1 MKTRTAWERFQTE
14 GERSDGALPVRSEI
28 LTSWRRSQLSG
39 VDPSRLSLPHFD
51 IDPDTRFARAARPV
65 LEAATDEM
73 ADSGLCLAITD
84 RNGRVLWSWAPNST
98 LRRGLDDLELHR
110 GFCFDEEI
118 AGTNGLG
125 TALETGRPVTIRG
138 EEHFKEAFHSF
149 TCVAAPV
156 YHPVTARAV
165 GAVNVTCLVGDTHPV
180 LTTTVVTLVREVR
193 EALLA
198 ASGERERRL
207 LDAFL
212 ATNARRGTAVAT
224 LNADVLITND
234 AAAELRLDHRQIW
247 ARVLEAAPDDE
258 VIEVPGLDGRTAK
271 LRLLTEQRKTT
282 GAILLL
288 DPVPQPRS
296 TTSGA
301 GPLMIPT
308 ASEQM
313 AKALDR
319 SLEINGAAM
328 LRGEAGTGKRTAARR
343 AFERGGH
350 EAPVVL
356 DPAEITV
363 TSFGAW
369 CNELAAAR
377 SSTAPILLTRI
388 NALSADE
395 QALTVAA
402 LLARTESSTPL
413 IATWDANSTEA
424 VPAHLSTLMD
434 SLGGAVIEVLPLRRR
449 LNELRS
455 LIRVLVDAARHP
467 VPQALQLL
475 EEHHWPGNVAELANV
490 LHSASTAAGPGPIR
504 PEHLPTYL
512 RIGRTLTP
520 LEQAEAAVIAEV
532 LASTGGNK
540 TVAAKQLGI
549 ARPTL
554 YAKIRAYRL

>member
-1 MKTRTAWERFQTE
+1 MKTRTAWERFQFE
-14 GERSDGALPVRSEI
+14 GERGDGALQVRSEI
-28 LTSWRRSQLSG
+28 LTSWRRSRLSG
-39 VDPSRLSLPHFD
+39 VDPSRLSLPHSD

-84 RNGRVLWSWAPNST
+84 RNGRVLWSWAPNAT

-125 TALETGRPVTIRG
+125 TALETGRPVTISG
-138 EEHFKEAFHSF
+138 EEHFKEPFHSF
-149 TCVAAPV
+149 SCVAAPV

-165 GAVNVTCLVGDTHPV
+165 GAVNITCQVGDTHPV

-224 LNADVLITND
+224 LSADVLITND

-258 VIEVPGLDGRTAK
+258 MIEVPGLDGRTAK
-271 LRLLTEQRKTT
+271 LRLLVEQRKTT

-288 DPVPQPRS
+288 DPVPQPPP
-296 TTSGA
+296 TTGGA
-301 GPLMIPT
+301 GPLTIPT
-308 ASEQM
+308 ASEHLT
-313 AKALDR
+313 KALDR
-319 SLEINGAAM
+319 SVDINGAAM

-343 AFERGGH
+343 AFERGGR

-369 CNELAAAR
+369 CTELAAAR
-377 SSTAPILLTRI
+377 SSTAPVLLTRI
-388 NALSADE
+388 NALSVE

-402 LLARTESSTPL
+402 LLARTESSAPL
-413 IATWDANSTEA
+413 VATWDAGSTEA

-467 VPQALQLL
+467 VPQAVQLL

-490 LHSASTAAGPGPIR
+490 LHSASIAAGPGPIR
-504 PEHLPTYL
+504 PDHLPTYL
-512 RIGRTLTP
+512 RTGRTLTP

-532 LASTGGNK
+532 LASTRGNK
-540 TVAAKQLGI
+540 TEAAKQLGI